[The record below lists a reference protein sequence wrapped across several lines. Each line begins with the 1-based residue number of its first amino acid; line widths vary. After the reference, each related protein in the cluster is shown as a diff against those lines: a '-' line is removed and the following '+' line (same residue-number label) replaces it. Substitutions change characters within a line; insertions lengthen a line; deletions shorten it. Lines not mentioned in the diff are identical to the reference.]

1 MLHLK
6 INRLTRLCLLF
17 FLACHVGAMLFPQLV
32 IINGVKN
39 EAANASVTGALKALG
54 EKYPGHLGNVWS
66 VQINESDA
74 SESLETI
81 CNAWSSAISKGGA
94 TVPDLILDTTRAK
107 LGAEASSS
115 FTAAMGVPTLSAQ
128 FGQEDDIRY
137 WRDLD
142 LDQKNY
148 LIQVL

>member
-1 MLHLK
+1 
-6 INRLTRLCLLF
+6 
-17 FLACHVGAMLFPQLV
+17 MLFPQLV
-32 IINGVKN
+32 IINGAKN
-39 EAANASVTGALKALG
+39 EVGNASVTKALKALG

-66 VQINESDA
+66 VQINESDS
-74 SESLETI
+74 SESLEVI
-81 CNAWSSAISKGGA
+81 CNTWSSAISKGGA
-94 TVPDLILDTTRAK
+94 TVPDLILDITMAN

-128 FGQEDDIRY
+128 FGQEGDIRY

-148 LIQVL
+148 LIQVPCPIARVKSPDSEGHNVYALIDI